1 MDLDEIK
8 SNFEFL
14 DDWEDRYQYVIE
26 LGKALPP
33 LPDDKMTEDN
43 KVHGCVSQVWLDTVV
58 TPSGK
63 GPVLTFAG
71 TSDALIVKGLVAI
84 MLAIYSGKT
93 AEDIVSIN
101 GQEIIAELGLKDHIS
116 PQRSNGLAA
125 MMNRI
130 QEDARQAARTSDV
143 G

>member
-8 SNFEFL
+8 DNFSFL

-26 LGKALPP
+26 LGKALPELTP
-33 LPDDKMTEDN
+33 EQMSEDN
-43 KVHGCVSQVWLDTVV
+43 KVHGCVSQVWLDTK
-58 TPSGK
+58 TSGDNAD
-63 GPVLTFAG
+63 PVLSFSG
-71 TSDALIVKGLVAI
+71 NSDALIVKGLVAI
-84 MLAIYSGKT
+84 MLAIYSGKK
-93 AEDIVSIN
+93 AREIAQIN

-125 MMNRI
+125 MMTRI
-130 QEDARQAARTSDV
+130 HSDAANAI

>member
-33 LPDDKMTEDN
+33 LPEDRMTDDN
-43 KVHGCVSQVWLDTVV
+43 KVHGCVSQVWLATTV
-58 TPSGK
+58 TPTDK
-63 GPVLTFAG
+63 GPVLTFEG

-84 MLAIYSGKT
+84 MLAIYSGNIETSLK
-93 AEDIVSIN
+93 
-101 GQEIIAELGLKDHIS
+101 GLVQYRLRAYPWHD
-116 PQRSNGLAA
+116 GLAHPFEMGLMRYA
-125 MMNRI
+125 LRP
-130 QEDARQAARTSDV
+130 A
-143 G
+143 

>member
-26 LGKALPP
+26 LGKALPS
-33 LPDDKMTEDN
+33 LPEDKMTDDN
-43 KVHGCVSQVWLDTVV
+43 KVHGCVSQVWLATTV
-58 TPSGK
+58 TPTDK
-63 GPVLTFAG
+63 GPVLTFEG

-93 AEDIVSIN
+93 ASKIQSLN
-101 GQEIIAELGLKDHIS
+101 GQEIIADLGLKEHIS

-125 MMNRI
+125 MMTRI
-130 QEDARQAARTSDV
+130 QEDARKALTE
-143 G
+143 